1 HSSYRYFSRYS
12 SLIESPT
19 PRICVRSLHDALPI
33 LHGGHVVGHAGDEL
47 TAAPAGVKVQG
58 QLEQLVVDPRPE
70 VGNHPLA
77 DEVPGV
83 GLRVDDEALAHP
95 KENSPGGHAG
105 QEPGPQGLQE
115 PVVDTP

>member
-58 QLEQLVVDPRPE
+58 QLEQVVVDPRPE

-77 DEVPGV
+77 DEVHGV
-83 GLRVDDEALAHP
+83 GLDRKSTRL
-95 KENSPGGHAG
+95 NSSHVKISYAVICLKKIKKTG
-105 QEPGPQGLQE
+105 
-115 PVVDTP
+115 